1 MFQSLGKIILRS
13 KIKNLSL
20 PQKKNFLPWDNIEK
34 IALIINE
41 EESLNKS
48 MIDKFIDDT
57 KKHVEVFYLETRSKQ
72 KTYHDWHCFS
82 KKERSLFY
90 LPTKQ
95 AESELKTKQFD
106 VVINACGEKNL
117 FAFAVS
123 SSLKTLLR
131 CGYNNSYNLADLI
144 VLNSG
149 SDKIVNY
156 LENTVKYL
164 KMIKV

>member
-1 MFQSLGKIILRS
+1 MLQLLGKIILRS
-13 KIKNLSL
+13 KINNRRL

-34 IALIINE
+34 MAIIIDE
-41 EESLNKS
+41 DKMLNKS
-48 MIDKFIDDT
+48 AIDKFIDDT

-82 KKERSLFY
+82 RKERSLFY

-95 AESELKTKQFD
+95 AESELKNKQFD
-106 VVINACGEKNL
+106 VVINTCHETNL

-123 SSLKTLLR
+123 SHLKTLLR
-131 CGYNNSYNLADLI
+131 CGNNSTFNLADLI
-144 VLNSG
+144 IINSESG
-149 SDKIVNY
+149 KTINY

>member
-13 KIKNLSL
+13 QIKNRTL

-34 IALIINE
+34 MAIIVDE
-41 EESLNKS
+41 GESLNKS
-48 MIDKFIDDT
+48 VIDKFIDDT

-82 KKERSLFY
+82 RKERSLFY

-95 AESELKTKQFD
+95 TESELKSKQFD
-106 VVINACGEKNL
+106 VVINTCNETNL

-123 SSLKTLLR
+123 SHLKTLLR
-131 CGYNNSYNLADLI
+131 CGNNSTFNLADLI
-144 VLNSG
+144 ITNSG
-149 SDKIVNY
+149 SDKTLNY

>member
-13 KIKNLSL
+13 KIKNQSL

-41 EESLNKS
+41 DESLNKS
-48 MIDKFIDDT
+48 VIDKFIDGT
-57 KKHVEVFYLETRSKQ
+57 KKHIEVFYLETRSKQ

-95 AESELKTKQFD
+95 TESELKNKQFD
-106 VVINACGEKNL
+106 IVINTCTEKNV

-123 SSLKTLLR
+123 SSLKALFR
-131 CGYNNSYNLADLI
+131 CGNNNTYNLADLI
-144 VLNSG
+144 ILDTG